1 MAPPQRIAAVPRRF
15 LKRRLPDMHSILS
28 DRRLRWF
35 GLGLKDSDLFHLNRR
50 SVSMAFLVGL
60 FTAFIPV
67 PGQLLIAAMLAL
79 LVRCNLPIAMALVF
93 VSNPVTV
100 PPLTLL
106 CYRIGTFLLGNAAD
120 TPKFE
125 FTWDWLTTQ
134 GLHLVPALLLG
145 CAVIGLSSG
154 ILSYLLIRWLWRW
167 HAVARWKQRKAARLA
182 TRNAALARGAP
193 ELPATPD
200 TAPPADSSPDRS
212 PPPTRHR

>member
-60 FTAFIPV
+60 STAFIPA

-93 VSNPVTV
+93 VSNPFTV

-106 CYRIGTFLLGNAAD
+106 CYRIGTFLLGTAAD
-120 TPKFE
+120 TPKLQ
-125 FTWDWLTTQ
+125 FTWEWLTTQ

-145 CAVIGLSSG
+145 CAVVGLGSG
-154 ILSYLLIRWLWRW
+154 ILSYLAVRWLWRW
-167 HAVARWKQRKAARLA
+167 HAVARWKQRKATRLT
-182 TRNAALARGAP
+182 TRNAALAPGAP
-193 ELPATPD
+193 EPPARPD

-212 PPPTRHR
+212 PQPARHR